1 MTVIR
6 DRRSTR
12 QRRIKARMWAA
23 LWMVLQISAAH
34 ASGPGQGTG
43 VTAEGMSRPR
53 AGPDCEIGGGER
65 HSVVQVVDGQTLR
78 LLGGREVRLTGAL
91 APNAFDAAAE
101 TGRWPP
107 ADAARLALEQIAAG
121 RDLRV
126 VTSGRRTDRY
136 GRLLAHVFVESG
148 SGVVWV
154 QGELLRAGHAR
165 AYLPDGGNA
174 CFAQLLAS
182 EAAAR
187 KTRAGLWS
195 QTAYRVQSAAEVRSL
210 LGLVGTFQLVEG
222 RIVTVTGL
230 RSAIY
235 VNFGADWRTDFTIS
249 IRGAARREAMSRW
262 TDLAVLGGR
271 LLRVRGWIERRGGPL
286 IDIQDLAEIE
296 WLDGGARDRDGD
308 GAISQRAG
316 R

>member
-1 MTVIR
+1 
-6 DRRSTR
+6 
-12 QRRIKARMWAA
+12 
-23 LWMVLQISAAH
+23 
-34 ASGPGQGTG
+34 
-43 VTAEGMSRPR
+43 
-53 AGPDCEIGGGER
+53 
-65 HSVVQVVDGQTLR
+65 VQVVDGQTLR
-78 LLGGREVRLTGAL
+78 LLGGREVRLVGAL
-91 APNAFDAAAE
+91 APSAFDAAAE

-107 ADAARLALEQIAAG
+107 AEAARRALEQIATG

-126 VTSGRRTDRY
+126 VTDGRRTDRY

-148 SGVVWV
+148 SGAVWV

-165 AYLPDGGNA
+165 AYLPGGSNA

-187 KTRAGLWS
+187 EARAGLWS
-195 QTAYRVQSAAEVRSL
+195 ETAYRVQSASEVRSL

-222 RIVTVTGL
+222 RIATVTGL
-230 RSAIY
+230 RSAVY

-249 IRGAARREAMSRW
+249 IRGAARREALSRW

-286 IDIQDLAEIE
+286 IDIQDLSEIE
-296 WLDGGARDRDGD
+296 WLDGGAGERAGDRAGE
-308 GAISQRAG
+308 GAMPQRAG